1 MATVV
6 EQITTSSSPTT
17 DVVGT
22 VNIEQSPLNVV
33 VPASPAVNTPVVQAE
48 EEVLG
53 RGQRPRVPSVK
64 LKDYVMYNA
73 IHLENPSLTPACS
86 SSHPHETVRGNSLYP
101 LTDYITDE
109 NFSLAH
115 RAFLAAVTAGVEPR
129 SYSQAVKDKI
139 WRGAM

>member
-64 LKDYVMYNA
+64 LKPVLHHILMRQSKVT
-73 IHLENPSLTPACS
+73 H
-86 SSHPHETVRGNSLYP
+86 
-101 LTDYITDE
+101 YI
-109 NFSLAH
+109 L
-115 RAFLAAVTAGVEPR
+115 
-129 SYSQAVKDKI
+129 
-139 WRGAM
+139 

>member
-1 MATVV
+1 MQNQTVIGKTLIYLPPMATVV

-73 IHLENPSLTPACS
+73 IHLENPSLTPAVLHHILMRQS
-86 SSHPHETVRGNSLYP
+86 KVTH
-101 LTDYITDE
+101 YI
-109 NFSLAH
+109 L
-115 RAFLAAVTAGVEPR
+115 
-129 SYSQAVKDKI
+129 
-139 WRGAM
+139 